1 MEAIERIKCPK
12 CGAEIDVNAALFH
25 EFEGKMEA
33 NYTDRLKTEREK
45 IRQEVSKESEGALKT
60 LQESLKEKSAQV
72 SELNKTKAEIARLEL
87 EKNELQDK
95 INAEKDAELAVKL
108 KAQKEEQK
116 AFLKTEQERI
126 KKEADEENQQ
136 KMAELQKQL
145 DDQKALATEMKRKA
159 EQGSMQ
165 LQGEVQELAIENI
178 LKDTFRYDE
187 ILEVPKGVKGADVIQ
202 KVKNNLGAEVGII
215 VYESKRTKNFG
226 KDWISKLKSDG
237 DLVKADI
244 CVLITEVLPEGIER
258 VGQIDGVWVCTFNE
272 FKGVALLLRD
282 SLVKISMAND
292 TQTNKGEKM
301 QMLYDY
307 LTGKEFSAQF
317 RVIIEG
323 FGDLQKGYLDERNRM
338 EKIWKKREK
347 QLEQIL
353 LNANYFVGSIKG
365 IAGASLPEFSA
376 ISNDTLFLEED

>member
-1 MEAIERIKCPK
+1 MKAMERIKCPS
-12 CGAEIDVNAALFH
+12 CGVEIDVNAVLLH
-25 EFEGKMEA
+25 EFEDKMNA
-33 NYTDRLKTEREK
+33 DYSNRLKTEKEK
-45 IRQEVSKESEGALKT
+45 IRLEVSKESEDALKT

-72 SELNKTKAEIARLEL
+72 IELNKTKAEITRLEL

-95 INAEKDAELAVKL
+95 IRAEKDAELANRL
-108 KAQKEEQK
+108 KAQREEQQK
-116 AFLKTEQERI
+116 FLLAEQQRI
-126 KKEADEENQQ
+126 KKEADTENQ
-136 KMAELQKQL
+136 KKLAELQKQL

-187 ILEVPKGVKGADVIQ
+187 ILEVPKGVNGADVIQ
-202 KVKNNLGAEVGII
+202 KVRNNIGAEVGII
-215 VYESKRTKNFG
+215 VYESKRTKTFG
-226 KDWISKLKSDG
+226 KDWISKLQSDG
-237 DLVKADI
+237 DLVNADI
-244 CVLITEVLPEGIER
+244 RVLVTEVLPQGIER

-282 SLVKISMAND
+282 SLIKISEMAD

-323 FGDLQKGYLDERNRM
+323 FSDLQKSYLDEKNRM
-338 EKIWKKREK
+338 EKIWKTREK

-353 LNANYFVGSIKG
+353 LNANYFLGSIKG
-365 IAGASLPEFSA
+365 IAGASITDLPL
-376 ISNDTLFLEED
+376 IGNDAPCGF